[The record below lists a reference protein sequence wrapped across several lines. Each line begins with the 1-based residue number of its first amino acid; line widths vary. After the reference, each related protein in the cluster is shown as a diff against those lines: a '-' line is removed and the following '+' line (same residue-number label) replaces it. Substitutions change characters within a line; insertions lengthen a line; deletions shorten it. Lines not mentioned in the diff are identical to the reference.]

1 MAKERIGI
9 MGGTFNP
16 IHSGHIEMA
25 LRARDSAQ
33 LDQVLVLPS
42 GNPPH
47 KSGIAP
53 AEDRWRMV
61 CAACATQ
68 RGLTPSRVE
77 LDRDGVIYT
86 VDTLSILRQNYPKA
100 ELYYI
105 IGADTLMELRH
116 WREYEK
122 VLKLCSFLVCPRAT
136 TWTPA
141 EISAER
147 ARFEKLGG
155 RFQNVRM
162 EVINVS
168 STDIRAS
175 LESRAVTPL
184 LPLPVREYCNLI
196 GLYGLTPRLPRAES
210 WLPKLFEAL
219 SAKRFA
225 HSLAVA
231 YTARHLARTHGL
243 DAAKAE
249 TAGILHDCAKCLP
262 LKTMQALADELRVTD
277 DPSLRETDR
286 LLHALVGAALA
297 KRDYGVDD
305 PEILAAIFHHTT
317 GAPGMSPL
325 AMAVYLADKIEP
337 TRPSYPELDRVRM
350 LAEFSLEKAMIASLE
365 STAAYVRKGGKAL
378 HPATM
383 RTLAW
388 LKEQEATGHP

>member
-16 IHSGHIEMA
+16 IHAGHIGMA

-47 KSGIAP
+47 KTGIAP

-61 CAACATQ
+61 CAACAAE

-86 VDTLSILRQNYPKA
+86 VDTLSILHQNYPKA

-105 IGADTLMELRH
+105 IGSDTLMELKN

-122 VLKLCSFLVCPRAT
+122 VLKLCTFLVCPRAT
-136 TWTPA
+136 GWSPA
-141 EISAER
+141 ELAAER
-147 ARFEKLGG
+147 ARLTNLGG
-155 RFQNVRM
+155 RLQSVKM
-162 EVINVS
+162 EAINVS
-168 STDIRAS
+168 STDIRAA
-175 LESRAVTPL
+175 LEGRAATPL
-184 LPLPVREYCNLI
+184 LPLPVREYCTLT
-196 GLYGLTPRLPRAES
+196 GLYGLTPRLPQAS
-210 WLPKLFEAL
+210 AWLPELFRAL

-231 YTARHLARTHGL
+231 YTARHLARVHGL
-243 DAAKAE
+243 DAVKAE

-262 LKTMQALADELRVTD
+262 LGTMQALADEHRLTD
-277 DPSLRETDR
+277 DPTLRETDR

-297 KRDYGVDD
+297 ERDYGVHDREVLD
-305 PEILAAIFHHTT
+305 AIFHHTT
-317 GAPGMSPL
+317 GAPCMTRL

-337 TRPSYPELDRVRM
+337 TRPGYPELDRVRM
-350 LAEFSLEKAMIASLE
+350 LAELSLEKAMIASIE
-365 STAAYVRKGGKAL
+365 STVAYVKGRGKAL
-378 HPATM
+378 HPATL

-388 LKEQEATGHP
+388 LKEQAADQP